1 MFYVN
6 ISILFGRLNIVI
18 LYIRYDDYKIYYG
31 IGVMGVVLDEMFY
44 YVNVERDYDERE
56 TSLNGSI
63 SFNFYYI

>member
-18 LYIRYDDYKIYYG
+18 LYICYDDYKIYYG

-44 YVNVERDYDERE
+44 YVNVEWDYDECE
-56 TSLNGSI
+56 MSLNGSI